1 MATSSSTETR
11 VQAFV
16 HALEQGRIAPYMQA
30 LLIAAL
36 LAGLSLIYLGWNF
49 RGFAIPEAMDQ
60 AQIAR
65 QIATGKGWTTEFIR
79 PLAIWQIKANLGT
92 TPQAAFPDT
101 FNAPLPP
108 LVNALAIKLAGPGI
122 SFGPNEYIMPVERFI
137 VALSM
142 LCFLLATVVQ
152 FFLLRRLFD
161 QRLAVWAVALTLVSN
176 MCWQFALSG
185 LPQMLML
192 LLFNLALYALMRA
205 VEANVALAGIAAGS
219 IPAVTGGKSGV
230 SQRAAVL
237 LWLAAT
243 GALFGLL
250 VLSHGLA
257 AWFFLGLLF
266 FTGFYFRQRGPVV
279 LVMLAAFA
287 IVYSPWLV
295 RTYHVSGSPFGVAI
309 YSTFEGVGIGTTAR
323 MRSAEGPQIDG
334 IEPRF
339 FRPKTEDGIVDE
351 IEHLPGDFGGGVVAL
366 AFFVGLL
373 HVFRRRETGAMRLAI
388 LLMWMTAVVGMAA
401 TRFHSSVPGGVS
413 ADQLQMLFLP
423 VMTGYG
429 LAFLLVLFSRRE
441 GGASVLARIILFA
454 VLLLGTALP
463 MIFTLL
469 PHNQPPVQYPPYF
482 EPAIHKLS
490 AWTGSDEVIGSDMP
504 WAVAWYAD
512 RKSLWIPLKLH
523 DFLALSDDGEL
534 NGPLAGLFLTQISR
548 DTPFLSSLYRGNY
561 QDYQALVFGRTDLP
575 LFPFREETLPM
586 GDLSYSFASD
596 TKRWEK
602 PASK

>member
-1 MATSSSTETR
+1 MSTSGSTETR

-16 HALEQGRIAPYMQA
+16 HALEQGKIAPYMQA
-30 LLIAAL
+30 FLIAAL

-79 PLAIWQIKANLGT
+79 PLAIWQMKANLGT
-92 TPQAAFPDT
+92 TPQADFPDT

-108 LVNALAIKLAGPGI
+108 LVNALAIKLTGAGI

-142 LCFLLATVVQ
+142 LCFLLATAVQ

-176 MCWQFALSG
+176 LCWQFTLSG

-192 LLFNLALYALMRA
+192 LLFNVALYALTRA
-205 VEANVALAGIAAGS
+205 VEANVALAGAAD
-219 IPAVTGGKSGV
+219 ATAAATGGKSIG

-257 AWFFLGLLF
+257 VWFFLGLLIF
-266 FTGFYFRQRGPVV
+266 AGFYFRQRGPVV
-279 LVMLAAFA
+279 LVLLATFA

-309 YSTFEGVGIGTTAR
+309 YSTFEGVGVGTEAR
-323 MRSAEGPQIDG
+323 MRSAGGPQIDG
-334 IEPRF
+334 VEPRF
-339 FRPKTEDGIVDE
+339 FRPKIEEGIVDE

-388 LLMWMTAVVGMAA
+388 LLMWITAVVGMAA
-401 TRFHSSVPGGVS
+401 TRDHTSVPGGVGS
-413 ADQLQMLFLP
+413 DQLQMLFLP

-441 GGASVLARIILFA
+441 GRGSGVLARIILFA
-454 VLLLGTALP
+454 LLLLATAVP
-463 MIFTLL
+463 MIFALL

-482 EPAIHKLS
+482 EPAIHKLA
-490 AWTGSDEVIGSDMP
+490 AWTNSDEVIGSDMP

-523 DFLALSDDGEL
+523 NFLALSDNGDL
-534 NGPLAGLFLTQISR
+534 NGPLAGIFLTQISR
-548 DTPFLSSLYRGNY
+548 DTPFLSSLYRGEY
-561 QDYQALVFGRTDLP
+561 QDYQPLIFGRTDLP

-586 GDLSYSFASD
+586 GDLSYTFASD